1 MEAQN
6 QNGSQTPQNLPLLQK
21 NITDTVMSRVKDL
34 EEAGGIIF
42 PQNYSAVN
50 HIKSAWF
57 DLQQTKDKDGR
68 PALQVCTADSI
79 ANSLLDMVIQ
89 ALSVSKKQGYFIV
102 YGNRLEFQR
111 SYFGTIALAK
121 RVGMKDEPVAN
132 VIYEGDE
139 FIYKIDPKTGLTEI
153 IKHEQKLENI
163 DNSKIKG
170 AYAIVNLPSGKTQT
184 TLMTIAQIRAAWGQG
199 ATKGN
204 SPAHKNFGEEM
215 SKKSV
220 IGRACKTIIN
230 SSDDSWL
237 YEGKRDEMDEK
248 ENPAEL
254 RDATKDAAG
263 NKKPIGEIVDFEEVP
278 TGNEKKA
285 PDSPKAT
292 EQPREQQNNSNE
304 QQAPAGPG
312 Y

>member
-132 VIYEGDE
+132 VIYEGDN
-139 FIYKIDPKTGLTEI
+139 FIYQIDPKTGLTEI
-153 IKHEQKLENI
+153 VKHEQKLENI

-237 YEGKRDEMDEK
+237 YEGKHDEMDEK

-285 PDSPKAT
+285 PDSPKTT
-292 EQPREQQNNSNE
+292 EQPKEQQNNSNE